1 MEKGPFKNFAFEFL
15 IFVKKDGFK
24 KLGSFFLG
32 GGNTKEEKVEKLYE
46 RQEKILEEMKGLSS
60 TKRQEKMKEYEA
72 VGKEI
77 DAVQNS
83 GKETY
88 KGMHQDMADTLARDN
103 SSASVVNKRKATVL
117 TTKPKTAKFTTVK
130 SKPTEKIIEM
140 RKASGLDVGGKYD
153 YDVIKKIPVEK
164 SGGAPIIINA
174 PTNTNAPT
182 NNNSTNVTSSTFVE
196 PDAMFR
202 RNTQFA
208 I

>member
-1 MEKGPFKNFAFEFL
+1 M
-15 IFVKKDGFK
+15 
-24 KLGSFFLG
+24 
-32 GGNTKEEKVEKLYE
+32 
-46 RQEKILEEMKGLSS
+46 
-60 TKRQEKMKEYEA
+60 
-72 VGKEI
+72 
-77 DAVQNS
+77 
-83 GKETY
+83 
-88 KGMHQDMADTLARDN
+88 
-103 SSASVVNKRKATVL
+103 